1 MGTDISSLES
11 GLTNDTGSL
20 GRTYSGNRG
29 FESND
34 TGFVRANTTAS
45 QSCDL
50 GEVIIRAI
58 AAIAVV
64 FATFKASIVK

>member
-1 MGTDISSLES
+1 MGADISSPES

-20 GRTYSGNRG
+20 GRTYSGDRG

-34 TGFVRANTTAS
+34 PGFVSTNTTAS

-50 GEVIIRAI
+50 REVIISAI